1 MLALFGLVFALAP
14 QAAGLALGGCVIL
27 LALAVVDALS
37 VAGLPVPVTIE
48 SGRIARFTKQTPG
61 ELELHLRHQL
71 TTPTHLQIGL
81 PLPECFEIASNPAP
95 VQLDPAT
102 DSLLL
107 KIGCTPHRKGEYRLD
122 AVHVGQ
128 PSPLGLWTRHHRIAV
143 DTTCRVYPDLSREQ
157 RRLAAWFLRRDMS
170 GMATCRLVG
179 QGRDFERLRDY
190 QPGDHYSDIHWKTT
204 AKRGRPVTKLHQAE
218 RTQEVLIAIDTSR
231 LSGRHLNGESALEHQ
246 LASALLLGR
255 IAQRQGDQ
263 FGVVAFSDKVDAFVR
278 PGMGTMHY
286 NACRDAI
293 YTLESRKVNP
303 SYEQLF
309 SFLRVQ
315 LRRRAMVIV
324 LTDLSD
330 ALLAEQFNEASALV
344 SRHHLLTVG
353 MLQDPR
359 TGPLYSAPI
368 ERTDDAY
375 VALAGHLAWQTI
387 NEQARQLGENG
398 IWFEL
403 APPGEIACRL
413 ANRYMQIKQRQLL

>member
-1 MLALFGLVFALAP
+1 MLALFGLLFALAP
-14 QAAGLALGGCVIL
+14 EAAALAIGACVVL
-27 LALAVVDALS
+27 VALAVVDAVS
-37 VAGLPVPVTIE
+37 AAGMPVPVTIE
-48 SGRIARFTKQTPG
+48 SGRIARFTKQTQG
-61 ELELHLRHQL
+61 ELELRLQHQL
-71 TTPTHLQIGL
+71 KVPTSLQIGL
-81 PLPECFEIASNPAP
+81 PLPESFEMTSNPTL
-95 VQLDPAT
+95 VQLHPET
-102 DSLLL
+102 GSVLLQ
-107 KIGCTPHRKGEYRLD
+107 IGCLPQQKGEFPLETI
-122 AVHVGQ
+122 HVGQ
-128 PSPLGLWTRHHRIAV
+128 PSPLGMWTRHHTINV
-143 DTTCRVYPDLSREQ
+143 ETTCRVYPDLSREQ

-179 QGRDFERLRDY
+179 QGRDFERIRDY

-204 AKRGRPVTKLHQAE
+204 AKRGRPVTKLYQAE

-231 LSGRHLNGESALEHQ
+231 LSGRHVNGESVLEHQ

-263 FGVVAFSDKVDAFVR
+263 FGIIAFSDKVDAFVR

-293 YTLESRKVNP
+293 YKLESRKVNP

-309 SFLRVQ
+309 SFLRIQ

-330 ALLAEQFNEASALV
+330 ALLAEQFNETSTLV

-353 MLQDPR
+353 MLQDAA
-359 TGPLYSAPI
+359 TVPLYSTGI
-368 ERTDDAY
+368 EKADDAY
-375 VALAGHLAWQTI
+375 VALAGHLAWQPI
-387 NEQARQLGENG
+387 NEQALQLGENG

-403 APPGEIACRL
+403 APPGEIDCRL
-413 ANRYMQIKQRQLL
+413 ANRYMQIKKRQLL